1 MNLLNKS
8 REVFTGTIKTTPRK
22 LVPDTGVM
30 RDGVF
35 IPSEFTPIKREL
47 ILDGRRGQLLGFGVE
62 GEREE
67 TYCFG
72 LVQFPD
78 GTFDTLS
85 VTCIALTVDL
95 TPINA

>member
-8 REVFTGTIKTTPRK
+8 REVLTGAWKHTARTLIKDGYRGEDGIWVNAEYAPARK
-22 LVPDTGVM
+22 D
-30 RDGVF
+30 
-35 IPSEFTPIKREL
+35 L

-62 GEREE
+62 GEQEQ

-85 VTCIALTVDL
+85 VTCIALVDL